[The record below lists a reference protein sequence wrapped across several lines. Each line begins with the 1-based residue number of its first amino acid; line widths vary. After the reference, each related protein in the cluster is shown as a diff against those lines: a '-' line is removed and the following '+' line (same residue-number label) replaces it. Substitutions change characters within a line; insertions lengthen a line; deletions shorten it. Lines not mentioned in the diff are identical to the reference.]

1 MRCHAYGGQRSG
13 NLLALPTDH
22 AFTDQKLDKHSGL
35 LYYQAHGKVL
45 ALLPDTMNHIQVVG
59 LGMATLDIL
68 VRLAEMPTWENGGHF
83 SAIAID
89 GGGPAATAIAAA
101 ARLGAPA
108 GFIGAYGSDR
118 LGEIKLQTLTECGID
133 VSRMVRRPA
142 PENEIVLVSVHEQT
156 GERVFTGSRSFQDH
170 QLTADELDRAYIL
183 AADVLHLDGYHADA
197 ALAAAGWMRR
207 AGKRVV
213 LDGSATRQ
221 AIPATMRALVSQVDV
236 LICGAGF
243 GAMLTGRNDP
253 WEIGRAILD
262 LGPAVVVQTEGK
274 AGSYTTTADD
284 RFHTPAFEVEVVDTT
299 GAGDVFHGAYI
310 VGMLRGW
317 DVRRIV
323 QFATAVSAL
332 KCTGLGGRRPIPC
345 FEQALEFLHAR
356 GVNLT

>member
-1 MRCHAYGGQRSG
+1 MQIPGYYTGDRVTKSLIPDPQ
-13 NLLALPTDH
+13 PPIP
-22 AFTDQKLDKHSGL
+22 HSSPPN
-35 LYYQAHGKVL
+35 VR
-45 ALLPDTMNHIQVVG
+45 VVG
-59 LGMATLDIL
+59 LGMSTLDIL
-68 VRLAEMPTWENGGHF
+68 VRLSELPTWEQGSRF

-89 GGGPAATAIAAA
+89 GGGPVATAIAAV
-101 ARLGAPA
+101 ARLGVPA
-108 GFIGAYGSDR
+108 GFIGTYGSDR

-156 GERVFTGSRSFQDH
+156 GERVFTGSRAFQEY
-170 QLTADELDRAYIL
+170 QLTVDELDRAYIL

-197 ALAAAGWMRR
+197 ALAAAGWMRQ

-221 AIPATMRALVSQVDV
+221 PIPSKMAALVRQVDV

-243 GAMLTGRNDP
+243 GAMLTGRADP

-262 LGPAVVVQTEGK
+262 LGPAVVIQTEGR
-274 AGSYTTTADD
+274 AGSYTVTRTEQ
-284 RFHTPAFEVEVVDTT
+284 FHTPAFAVEVVDTT

-317 DVRRIV
+317 NVRRSV
-323 QFATAVSAL
+323 QFATAVAAL

-345 FEQALEFLHAR
+345 FDRVIAFLR
-356 GVNLT
+356 ERKVEGW